1 MNILQDLLAHPENM
15 TDAYASCISMRIGDT
30 LASPRRQDLFDLAT
44 TLTSISHA
52 LLAQA
57 PQEVRNV
64 LIHDKGDMGD
74 PVMVAFRLGQ
84 LSMAGE
90 IMGYEASRRAD
101 DDIIEVVR
109 AHRGFLSDIA
119 AGRNTQRELAAQF
132 GMSGREVRVTLRLLG
147 SKGLV
152 NTVLG
157 KKVGEFEARLTPL
170 AESVLDQIRKA
181 AA

>member
-1 MNILQDLLAHPENM
+1 MNILQDLLAHPEHM
-15 TDAYASCISMRIGDT
+15 TDGYASAISMRIGDT

-44 TLTSISHA
+44 ALTSISHA

-57 PQEVRNV
+57 PQATRDAI
-64 LIHDKGDMGD
+64 IHDKSDMGD
-74 PVMVAFRLGQ
+74 PIMAAFRLGQ

-101 DDIIEVVR
+101 DDIVEVVR
-109 AHRGFLSDIA
+109 EHQAFLADIS
-119 AGRNTQRELAAQF
+119 AGRGTQRELAAQF
-132 GMSGREVRVTLRLLG
+132 GMSGREVRLILRKLG

-170 AESVLDQIRKA
+170 ASSILDQIEKRA
-181 AA
+181 A